1 MTMMGFQQAMCDLV
15 ASPDLC
21 MQLAESPEEVLSR
34 YELSDRDRRR
44 LLAVVQQPGMEVNCS
59 LYRANRITPI
69 YNLLPCTCFLLGDSL
84 MKEAV
89 EFWNEFGET
98 RLQFNEEVER
108 FGAFLRRRIALG
120 ILSNPLL
127 AEVLAY
133 ELAVNEFRFA
143 ARLEILAGLESA
155 KAAAAGSTRLKLH
168 PLVRILSFS
177 HEPYQLLELL
187 EAQQRPP
194 YDLAQGEFW
203 LLLDGRGEDCETKL
217 IPAEIGQVLAAIGAG
232 NELLL
237 SDEDAEALVDSGLT
251 VRSA

>member
-1 MTMMGFQQAMCDLV
+1 
-15 ASPDLC
+15 
-21 MQLAESPEEVLSR
+21 
-34 YELSDRDRRR
+34 
-44 LLAVVQQPGMEVNCS
+44 MEVNCS

-194 YDLAQGEFW
+194 YDLAPGEFW

-217 IPAEIGQVLAAIGAG
+217 IPAEIGRVLAAIEAG

-237 SDEDAEALVDSGLT
+237 SNDDVEALVDSGLT

>member
-1 MTMMGFQQAMCDLV
+1 MCDLV

-98 RLQFNEEVER
+98 RLQFNEEVEM

-143 ARLEILAGLESA
+143 ARLEILAAVESA
-155 KAAAAGSTRLKLH
+155 KATAAGSTRIKLH

-177 HEPYQLLELL
+177 REPYQLLELL
-187 EAQQRPP
+187 EKQQRPP
-194 YDLAQGEFW
+194 DDLAPGEFW
-203 LLLDGRGEDCETKL
+203 LLLDGRGEDFETRL
-217 IPAEIGQVLAAIGAG
+217 IPSEIGRLLAEIGAGA
-232 NELLL
+232 ELLL
-237 SDEDAEALVDSGLT
+237 SNEDVEALVDSGLT
-251 VRSA
+251 VRVR